1 MFLPVFLSVQQPW
14 PVLWSVPVFCGS
26 IHALC
31 LGDWKEG
38 KERKRERE
46 RERER
51 GREGGRNVRGGEGG
65 REKGREGGKER
76 GYVKGREHGKVLNR
90 PPRQKRESTRGNMHF
105 VIQLPPIVT
114 SSEVSAPD

>member
-51 GREGGRNVRGGEGG
+51 ERGRGEEERRGEEEGGG
-65 REKGREGGKER
+65 RR
-76 GYVKGREHGKVLNR
+76 
-90 PPRQKRESTRGNMHF
+90 
-105 VIQLPPIVT
+105 
-114 SSEVSAPD
+114 